1 MPPHDPIRRC
11 ILSGAHEEQG
21 ELIRL
26 ALGPDG
32 CVLPD
37 LQARA
42 PGRGAWVSPDRAL
55 IREAISKGRMKGAL
69 ARAFKGDKADV
80 PADLDER
87 IETGLARLFF
97 DRLGLEMRAGH
108 LIYGTARIES
118 ALRSGQAHLLLHAND
133 AAADGSAKLDRLAY
147 DVEHHIVPASRAR
160 ISMALGRENI
170 VHAALI
176 GRASAER
183 VKAALARWAAF
194 AGNQEN
200 SVEGAPDLASD
211 ADVVGNQGRS

>member
-11 ILSGAHEEQG
+11 ILSGAHEAQG

-32 CVLPD
+32 MLLPD

-42 PGRGAWVSPDRAL
+42 PGRGAWVSPNRTL
-55 IREAISKGRMKGAL
+55 IREAIAKGRMKGAL
-69 ARAFKGDKADV
+69 ARAFKGEKAEV
-80 PADLDER
+80 PADLDDR

-108 LIYGTARIES
+108 LIYGTARIDA
-118 ALRSGQAHLLLHAND
+118 ALRAGQAHLLLHAND
-133 AAADGSAKLDRLAY
+133 AAADGSAKLDHLAQA
-147 DVEHHIVPASRAR
+147 VPHRIIPATRAR

-183 VKAALARWAAF
+183 VEAALTRWAAF
-194 AGNQEN
+194 AEDHNQ
-200 SVEGAPDLASD
+200 VEKAADDASA
-211 ADVVGNQGRS
+211 ADVVGN

>member
-42 PGRGAWVSPDRAL
+42 PGRGAWISPNRTL
-55 IREAISKGRMKGAL
+55 IREALAKGRMKGAL
-69 ARAFKGDKADV
+69 ARAFKGEKAQAPD
-80 PADLDER
+80 DLDVR

-97 DRLGLEMRAGH
+97 DRLGLEMRAGQ
-108 LIYGTARIES
+108 LIYGTARIEA
-118 ALRSGQAHLLLHAND
+118 ALRSGQAHLVLHAND
-133 AAADGSAKLDRLAY
+133 AALDGSAKLDRLAY
-147 DVEHHIVPASRAR
+147 DVPHHIVPATRAQ

-183 VKAALARWAAF
+183 VQAVLTRWAAF
-194 AGNQEN
+194 AGESELKIEN
-200 SVEGAPDLASD
+200 AADDASG
-211 ADVVGNQGRS
+211 ADVVGN

>member
-11 ILSGAHEEQG
+11 ILSGAHEAQG

-32 CVLPD
+32 ILLPD

-42 PGRGAWVSPDRAL
+42 PGRGAWVSPNRTL
-55 IREAISKGRMKGAL
+55 IREAIAKGRMKGAL
-69 ARAFKGDKADV
+69 ARAFKGEKADV
-80 PADLDER
+80 PADLDDR

-133 AAADGSAKLDRLAY
+133 AAADGSSKLDRLAY
-147 DVEHHIVPASRAR
+147 DVPHHIIPATRAR

-176 GRASAER
+176 GRASAQR
-183 VKAALARWAAF
+183 VEAALTRWAAF
-194 AGNQEN
+194 AEDSDHVEN
-200 SVEGAPDLASD
+200 AADDASD
-211 ADVVGNQGRS
+211 ADVVGN